1 MFKYHCLNP
10 IAKVGLDGFTEE
22 YVKTEDIGEADG
34 ILVRSA
40 SMHDMD
46 LPDNLLAV
54 ARAGASSTMVQVIVL
69 AADMT
74 GPLTLGAIAR
84 RRSHDGD
91 RRHAGDGSGAKDRRH
106 PTG

>member
-40 SMHDMD
+40 SMHDIFWRWPGPEQASIISLWINVHPRVLSFSI
-46 LPDNLLAV
+46 LPERMPMA
-54 ARAGASSTMVQVIVL
+54 
-69 AADMT
+69 
-74 GPLTLGAIAR
+74 
-84 RRSHDGD
+84 
-91 RRHAGDGSGAKDRRH
+91 
-106 PTG
+106 